1 VSAQYF
7 DKNYQF
13 DNRGSLNIIVRDKVS
28 NKTQT
33 LPFILNNTSYEVDLS
48 SLPASDYAF
57 TESVTN
63 EGLKQ
68 SGSFTILDFNV
79 EQQFLNADVTK
90 LQRLATNSN
99 GTAYFIANT
108 DSLVAQLM
116 SDKRFTTIQKSTKKV
131 VPLIDWKYLL
141 ALIALSLAIEWFLRK
156 YNGLI

>member
-1 VSAQYF
+1 M
-7 DKNYQF
+7 
-13 DNRGSLNIIVRDKVS
+13 
-28 NKTQT
+28 
-33 LPFILNNTSYEVDLS
+33 DLS
-48 SLPASDYAF
+48 SLSASDYAF
-57 TESVTN
+57 TVSVAN

-99 GTAYFIANT
+99 GRSYFIANT
-108 DSLVAQLM
+108 DSLVAQLVN
-116 SDKRFTTIQKSTKKV
+116 DKRFATIQKSTKKV

-141 ALIALSLAIEWFLRK
+141 ALIALSLAIEWFMRK